1 MKFFK
6 AGLQKIKNFDY
17 GKFFGSKA
25 FLISGC
31 VLIIVAAVIVN
42 AVIPRGTKHV
52 QEPSPT
58 EGGAQILGNSVLAS
72 AGESNKETGT
82 GYFSQ
87 AVVNRENTRN
97 EAMEVL
103 KAIADSP
110 DALADAKEKAML
122 DIAAIAE
129 EMSAEA
135 TIEQLVKAKGFKQC
149 VCVVSDGK
157 ASVVV
162 NAEEALKPAQVA
174 QILEIVYLETGILP
188 ASTKVMAS
196 QEA

>member
-1 MKFFK
+1 MDFK
-6 AGLQKIKNFDY
+6 AYLKKVKEFDY

-25 FLISGC
+25 FLIGGC
-31 VLIIVAAVIVN
+31 VVIVAAAIAVN
-42 AVIPRGTKHV
+42 AMIPTSKPDV
-52 QEPSPT
+52 EKPT
-58 EGGAQILGNSVLAS
+58 EGGAQILGNSVLVGANGNTEQTGAS
-72 AGESNKETGT
+72 
-82 GYFSQ
+82 YFEE
-87 AVVNRENTRN
+87 AVINRENTRN

-110 DALADAKEKAML
+110 DALADAKEQAIL

-135 TIEQLVKAKGFKQC
+135 TIEQLVKAKGFDKC

-162 NAEEALKPAQVA
+162 GAEGQLQPAQVA

-188 ASTKVMAS
+188 ANTKVMANS
-196 QEA
+196 VA